1 MTIVLVVVLWC
12 ILALAA
18 TVRFSVAPVYSVHE
32 RARLVAAGHPAAKRE
47 DETLADQVMLASVYR
62 VLIVLLVGLFAWC
75 SLSSFGEVVGLLIL
89 VSGLILLP
97 LACRLSWMIKL
108 SDKLRSFMTPY
119 LKKILK
125 IFHPIFSALRE
136 RELPS
141 GSPRLNSKDELMA
154 FIKRSPGVLSGA
166 ELRRLEAS
174 LAFDDKA
181 VSDIM
186 TPRSRISA
194 VSEKETLG
202 PLVIDEL
209 FKTGHSR
216 FPVYK
221 NDLDHIVGVLYLPDL
236 LDLKSGNK
244 TAMTA
249 MQPAVYYIHEKDSLL
264 RALSGFLGV
273 KQQLLVV
280 VNDDRETVGLLS
292 FESVMEVLLG
302 QKIVDESDVFNDL
315 KSASKR
321 SPKHNNQPKGKEDI

>member
-166 ELRRLEAS
+166 ELRRLEAG

-221 NDLDHIVGVLYLPDL
+221 NDLDHIVGVLYLHEL
-236 LDLKSGNK
+236 LDLKPGHK

-249 MQPAVYYIHEKDSLL
+249 MKSAVYYIHENDSLAK
-264 RALSGFLGV
+264 ALHGFLST
-273 KQQLLVV
+273 KHHLFVV
-280 VNDDRETVGLLS
+280 TNDQRETVGVLS
-292 FESVMEVLLG
+292 LEDVMEVLLG
-302 QKIVDESDVFNDL
+302 QKIANGFDKFDDIDTADRHSRKGD
-315 KSASKR
+315 
-321 SPKHNNQPKGKEDI
+321 NQPKRKKGI